1 MKRIYLLVALIGC
14 LTLSSCKNENSELGD
29 QHFKEGKY
37 QEAIAAYTEYLR
49 MQPRDIKTIY
59 NRGRA
64 YEELGQYDKAL
75 TDFRK
80 VIKEDP
86 LNINGYLSIAN
97 DYYHRLKDYEN
108 TIFFSDKALE
118 FDANN
123 VLAYTLKGKAHQK
136 LGQLDEALTS
146 YNAAISINK
155 EFADAYLSRGS
166 LRVYKKQTS
175 KACADFNLA
184 KSLGADQADDLV
196 KKYCR

>member
-1 MKRIYLLVALIGC
+1 MKRIYLLVFLTAC
-14 LTLSSCKNENSELGD
+14 LGLVSCKNENSQIGD
-29 QHFKEGKY
+29 RHFKNGNYE
-37 QEAIAAYTEYLR
+37 EAIAAYTEYLR
-49 MQPRDIKTIY
+49 LKPRDIKTIY

-64 YEELGQYDKAL
+64 YEELGQYEKAL

-86 LNINGYLSIAN
+86 LNVNGYLSIAN

-108 TIFFSDKALE
+108 TIFFSDKALK
-118 FDANN
+118 FDENN
-123 VLAYTLKGKAHQK
+123 VLGYTLKGKAHQK

-155 EFADAYLSRGS
+155 EFPDAYLSRGS
-166 LRVYKKQTS
+166 LRIYKKQTS
-175 KACADFNLA
+175 KACTDFKLA
-184 KSLGADQADDLV
+184 KSLGAGQADELI